1 MKFSA
6 EHSTLYQIGNL
17 TQRTNVVKKTKKIT
31 LTREDFLFVV
41 PVRLIVAS
49 ALEVTSIDGF
59 PADVEEDVWLKLKRT
74 KIVERSVCTH

>member
-1 MKFSA
+1 MKLSA

-49 ALEVTSIDGF
+49 ALEVTSI
-59 PADVEEDVWLKLKRT
+59 VISQLM
-74 KIVERSVCTH
+74 